1 MGNKANRI
9 KHLIW
14 IDPNIDNDEN
24 QNYLKSMKE
33 SLSNIECF
41 KTTDEGINY
50 IKKIRFESSKIIL
63 SGRLYFE
70 FIKKFKENIKN
81 LYLIPKIAVFTGNKK
96 NFLEYNKNNKE
107 NMNIINDPFY
117 NIGKINESYKEIKE
131 FLFLQKSNEK
141 FIKKKSIIK
150 KKEYDTPLTFEYID
164 CLDKLELPLLYQSI
178 INITKIDKIENYN
191 EYLYLNYAKE
201 DNQIE
206 ILLNDIYKVPKIPI
220 ELLCKYY
227 IRLYTMESNFY
238 KNINY
243 DLRNGAKQNN
253 LSFIKILYEGLK
265 LTVLELASNKELY
278 RVSKISTK
286 EIKNIKEILNNK
298 ESNLPGVIVFSKS
311 FLSFSKDIK
320 IAKKFFSEDINNNL
334 SNVLYILEKDDEIDY
349 NSSTHSDI
357 EKISFYNEKE
367 VLFFPFSCFEIKQ
380 INEKNEDNKT
390 FYEIK

>member
-1 MGNKANRI
+1 M
-9 KHLIW
+9 
-14 IDPNIDNDEN
+14 
-24 QNYLKSMKE
+24 
-33 SLSNIECF
+33 
-41 KTTDEGINY
+41 
-50 IKKIRFESSKIIL
+50 
-63 SGRLYFE
+63 
-70 FIKKFKENIKN
+70 
-81 LYLIPKIAVFTGNKK
+81 
-96 NFLEYNKNNKE
+96 
-107 NMNIINDPFY
+107 
-117 NIGKINESYKEIKE
+117 
-131 FLFLQKSNEK
+131 QKSNEK

-265 LTVLELASNKELY
+265 LTVLE
-278 RVSKISTK
+278 
-286 EIKNIKEILNNK
+286 
-298 ESNLPGVIVFSKS
+298 
-311 FLSFSKDIK
+311 
-320 IAKKFFSEDINNNL
+320 
-334 SNVLYILEKDDEIDY
+334 
-349 NSSTHSDI
+349 
-357 EKISFYNEKE
+357 
-367 VLFFPFSCFEIKQ
+367 
-380 INEKNEDNKT
+380 
-390 FYEIK
+390 